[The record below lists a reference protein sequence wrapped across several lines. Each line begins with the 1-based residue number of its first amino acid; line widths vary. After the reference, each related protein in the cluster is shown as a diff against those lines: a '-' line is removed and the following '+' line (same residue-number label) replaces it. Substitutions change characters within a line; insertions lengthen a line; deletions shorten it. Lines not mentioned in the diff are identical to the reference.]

1 MKRIAMLVCATAL
14 SCAALVGCSGGSEV
28 SFSWSPTEANATL
41 NGLEGEAE
49 SRYDLS
55 WQDMEFDVQ
64 LESGTVD
71 VQIIDVMLEYEST
84 VPTEYGTL
92 YEGSRLGT
100 GDGGSFSDPDGSFI
114 LRITGHDATGV
125 INIKQKQ

>member
-1 MKRIAMLVCATAL
+1 MKKLAILAAAVAIAI
-14 SCAALVGCSGGSEV
+14 AALTGCGSSEV
-28 SFSWSPTEANATL
+28 SFSWTPDEAKATM

-49 SRYDLS
+49 GRYDLA

-64 LESGTVD
+64 LESGSVD
-71 VQIIDVMLEYEST
+71 VQVVDVLLEDEDA

-92 YEGSRLGT
+92 YEGAKLTS
-100 GDGGSFSDPDGSFI
+100 GDRGSFSDPDGSFI

-125 INIKQKQ
+125 ITIKQK